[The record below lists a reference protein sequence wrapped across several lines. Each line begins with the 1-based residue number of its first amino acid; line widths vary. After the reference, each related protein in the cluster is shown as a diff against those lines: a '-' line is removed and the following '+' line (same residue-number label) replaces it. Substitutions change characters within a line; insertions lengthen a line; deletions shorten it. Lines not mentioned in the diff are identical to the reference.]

1 MKKCIF
7 HHFKRA
13 FFEAN
18 KTTFLEVQIPTLR
31 SDVILIVLT
40 YKGIQRNTTFLF
52 HLLFPLS
59 SSEQIY
65 IILTSQQKNR
75 YSKIKLKIAQINLK
89 KKNRTSCTASS
100 YAIFV
105 CHILL
110 FAFFFRFLQQFFE
123 LTWTAFQSKLR
134 PNSMRLY
141 FTKKTRR
148 TRQMTLN
155 KDSTSYDL
163 KFASPIFDQCSF
175 YVETYLKCHP
185 STGVYQTFSQ

>member
-1 MKKCIF
+1 MKKSIF

-52 HLLFPLS
+52 HLLFPLF

-65 IILTSQQKNR
+65 IILTSRQKNR
-75 YSKIKLKIAQINLK
+75 YSKTKLKIAQINLK
-89 KKNRTSCTASS
+89 KKNRTSCTASP
-100 YAIFV
+100 YGIFV

-141 FTKKTRR
+141 FTKKNRR
-148 TRQMTLN
+148 TGQMTLN

-163 KFASPIFDQCSF
+163 KFA
-175 YVETYLKCHP
+175 
-185 STGVYQTFSQ
+185 